1 MARDWLQQE
10 SERWTR
16 DGLISEEQRQRILSR
31 YPDEEASPLFGGAT
45 LAWLAWLLGGFGLIL
60 LVAWNWD
67 GLPQAA
73 KVGGTAVLTLGAYVA
88 AAVAHRA
95 GASGRAELL
104 AFAGALISGAFI
116 AAVTEAWFV
125 GDTPTWPLFTWAAVI
140 AVTAFVVASPATTAL
155 GAGVLLFWAMTG
167 TGEPPAS
174 WGFLL
179 IFPVLAI
186 ALERRSHWVA
196 AGIVSVAL
204 GGWVTLTSMELWRT
218 PSAAPIVFLLA
229 IGAALDAWAHRDP
242 SRRPEFARTTPALAF
257 MIGGFALLAASAL
270 SRSSSS
276 VWLTDPVSMGPALA
290 LLVALLVVACWP
302 GGVAEGRAPLTR
314 SQWVG
319 GAAVIWTVIWI
330 ATAAAA
336 PMPAWA
342 AWFALFVSTTG
353 LVGLAISA
361 IGESATVHSRAVLIA
376 GVVSILTLILVH
388 ITAGPNRFGRSALV
402 LLVSAAALWWSTSRH
417 RASPVA
423 PKV

>member
-1 MARDWLQQE
+1 MAKDWLKQE
-10 SERWTR
+10 TERWT
-16 DGLISEEQRQRILSR
+16 DEGLITPEQQRAILAR
-31 YPDEEASPLFGGAT
+31 YPDNDESPLFGGAT

-67 GLPQAA
+67 GLPHAA
-73 KVGGTAVLTLGAYVA
+73 KVGGTAVLTLAAYG
-88 AAVAHRA
+88 AAVVALRGGRA
-95 GASGRAELL
+95 GRAELL
-104 AFAGALISGAFI
+104 AFAGALMAGAFI
-116 AAVTEAWFV
+116 AAVTESWNV
-125 GDTPTWPLFTWAAVI
+125 SDTPTWPLFTWAAVI
-140 AVTAFVVASPATTAL
+140 AVTATAFASPVTTAL

-179 IFPVLAI
+179 LFPVLAI
-186 ALERRSHWVA
+186 ALERRSHWLA
-196 AGIVSVAL
+196 AGCVSVAL

-218 PSAAPIVFLLA
+218 PSAAPVVFLLA

-242 SRRPEFARTTPALAF
+242 AKRPAFARTTPALAF

-276 VWLTDPVSMGPALA
+276 VWLSDPVFMGPALA
-290 LLVALLVVACWP
+290 LLAALLVVACWP
-302 GGVAEGRAPLTR
+302 GGVSEGRSPVTR

-319 GAAVIWTVIWI
+319 GAAVIWTAIWI
-330 ATAAAA
+330 ATASAA

-342 AWFALFVSTTG
+342 AWFALLVSTTG

-361 IGESATVHSRAVLIA
+361 IRESATVHSRAILLA
-376 GVVSILTLILVH
+376 GVASILTLILVH

-402 LLVSAAALWWSTSRH
+402 LLVSAAALWWSTSRQKT
-417 RASPVA
+417 RS
-423 PKV
+423 

>member
-1 MARDWLQQE
+1 MARNWLKQE
-10 SERWTR
+10 SEQWTR
-16 DGLISEEQRQRILSR
+16 DGLISAEQRRAILAR
-31 YPDEEASPLFGGAT
+31 YPDEDSSPSFGGAT

-88 AAVAHRA
+88 AFVAHRA
-95 GASGRAELL
+95 GTSGRAELL
-104 AFAGALISGAFI
+104 AFAGALMAGAFL
-116 AAVTEAWFV
+116 AAITDAWHV
-125 GDTPTWPLFTWAAVI
+125 GDTATWPLFTWAAVLAI
-140 AVTAFVVASPATTAL
+140 TAFSVASPATTAL
-155 GAGVLLFWAMTG
+155 GAAVLLFWAMTG
-167 TGEPPAS
+167 TGEPS

-186 ALERRSHWVA
+186 ALERRSHWLA
-196 AGIVSVAL
+196 AGVVSVAL
-204 GGWVTLTSMELWRT
+204 GGWVTLTSMELWHT
-218 PSAAPIVFLLA
+218 PSAAPVVFLLA

-270 SRSSSS
+270 SRSPSSL
-276 VWLTDPVSMGPALA
+276 WLSDPVSMAPALA
-290 LLVALLVVACWP
+290 LLVALLGVSCWP
-302 GGVAEGRAPLTR
+302 GGVSEGRPPLTR

-319 GAAVIWTVIWI
+319 GAAVVWTAIWI
-330 ATAAAA
+330 TTDATV

-342 AWFALFVSTTG
+342 AWFALLVSTTG

-361 IGESATVHSRAVLIA
+361 IGESATVHSRAILLA
-376 GVVSILTLILVH
+376 GVASILTLILVH

-402 LLVSAAALWWSTSRH
+402 LLVSAAALWWSTSRQ
-417 RASPVA
+417 RVRS
-423 PKV
+423 